1 MYKTISWN
9 EICINKI
16 TKEELANLIGLN
28 EVTFDYA
35 LPQQWLDDFV
45 DRNNIPYE
53 TVRTTTFYVYD
64 KSIFGYPVSGCT
76 EINDIIKGEL
86 NGK

>member
-1 MYKTISWN
+1 VYKTISWN

-53 TVRTTTFYVYD
+53 TVRSTTFYVYD
-64 KSIFGYPVSGCT
+64 EFIYGYPVSGCT
-76 EINDIIKGEL
+76 EVENILMEGWC
-86 NGK
+86 